1 MITFPA
7 FIHETNGIILVSDGV
22 RQATFDNISQFLVAV
37 PGYSLPDGCLGIS
50 YEDRANKLMHRRMLD
65 GGDIQFLDG
74 QRAPELDA
82 IIEEMDA
89 IMAAFVA
96 QEHPLFGYDDLAQI
110 KTRATMLVDT
120 DAERERLL
128 LITPGAGQAMVYQE
142 KKEEAARLQELIGN
156 GTDLAGID
164 QSDFPFLSS
173 EVGITGQNLTAVADA
188 VVTQSTNWKL
198 VSAAIEKVRLQTK
211 SQIEAAEDVGTV
223 RSIFDNVNWPT
234 SASVLS
240 Q

>member
-1 MITFPA
+1 
-7 FIHETNGIILVSDGV
+7 
-22 RQATFDNISQFLVAV
+22 
-37 PGYSLPDGCLGIS
+37 
-50 YEDRANKLMHRRMLD
+50 MLD

-156 GTDLAGID
+156 GTDLADID

-198 VSAAIEKVRLQTK
+198 VSAAIENVRLQTK

>member
-7 FIHETNGIILVSDGV
+7 FIHETNGIILVSDGT
-22 RQATFDNISQFLVAV
+22 RQATFDNVAKFKEAV
-37 PGYSLPDGCLGIS
+37 PQYELPQGCTGVS
-50 YEDRANKLMHRRMLD
+50 YEDRTSKLMHRRTLA
-65 GGDIQFLDG
+65 GGSIEFFDG
-74 QRAPELDA
+74 QRSPEFDA
-82 IIEEMDA
+82 IIAQMDA
-89 IMAAFVA
+89 VMAAFIA
-96 QEHPLFGYDDLAQI
+96 QEHPMYGYDDLHQAQ
-110 KTRATMLVDT
+110 TRAAMLIDT

-142 KKEEAARLQELIGN
+142 KKEEAARLQELVGS
-156 GTDLAGID
+156 GTDLADID

-173 EVGITGQNLTAVADA
+173 EIGITGQDLTAVADA